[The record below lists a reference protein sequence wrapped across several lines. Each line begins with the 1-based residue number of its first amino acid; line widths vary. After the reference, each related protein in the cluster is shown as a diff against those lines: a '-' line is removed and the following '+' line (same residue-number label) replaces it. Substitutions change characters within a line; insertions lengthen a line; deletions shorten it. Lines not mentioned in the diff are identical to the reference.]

1 MPRATTHLI
10 EYHPYRYRNECCA
23 VGVLVLLPG
32 REVQVHLAENLRKV
46 RAMHPAVQLDLLRDE
61 LLALGTKLTQ
71 EPELLSFYLSA
82 PAGPLKISSS
92 AGHIDYV
99 QADDLLAGIKWA
111 LGYMVEPVRAPI
123 QRERPSVSRLYVE
136 LKNYFSDMGWLAAF
150 GQTIHDH
157 RIIPRYSLSSEEAIN
172 VDFALR
178 NTAMHYLQTADFR
191 TGSNPTQKRHEVQ
204 AKWFALGLA
213 GSLTPLDLVGSGV
226 KTYAVIAGSDTE
238 EGRKA
243 IKVAHRV
250 ARAGVFVS
258 ESSTDMEE
266 LLAIYARAMKQ
277 EPMGRLPTNGPN

>member
-1 MPRATTHLI
+1 MSRAITHLI

-23 VGVLVLLPG
+23 IGLLVLLPG
-32 REVQVHLAENLRKV
+32 GEVQVHLAENLRKV
-46 RAMHPAVQLDLLRDE
+46 RAMHPAVELDVLRDDLLG
-61 LLALGTKLTQ
+61 LGAKLSQ
-71 EPELLSFYLSA
+71 EPELLPFYLHA
-82 PAGPLKISSS
+82 PAGPLKLAAN
-92 AGHIDYV
+92 AGHIDYAH
-99 QADDLLAGIKWA
+99 ADELQAGIKWA
-111 LGYMVEPVRAPI
+111 LGYMVEPVRAPA

-136 LKNYFSDMGWLAAF
+136 LKNYFADMGWLAAL
-150 GQTIHDH
+150 GQSIHDH

-178 NTAMHYLQTADFR
+178 NTSMHYLQTADFR
-191 TGSNPTQKRHEVQ
+191 TASNPTQKRHEVQ

-250 ARAGVFVS
+250 AQTGVFVS
-258 ESSTDMEE
+258 ESSSDMEE
-266 LLAIYARAMKQ
+266 LLAIYARAMNQ
-277 EPMGRLPTNGPN
+277 EPMGRLSTNGLN

>member
-1 MPRATTHLI
+1 MPRAITHLI

-23 VGVLVLLPG
+23 VGLLVLLPG

-46 RAMHPAVQLDLLRDE
+46 RAMHPAVELDSLRDE
-61 LLALGTKLTQ
+61 LLALGTKLTR
-71 EPELLSFYLSA
+71 EPDLLSLYLSA
-82 PAGPLKISSS
+82 PAGSLKISSS
-92 AGHIDYV
+92 AGHIDYAHGDEL
-99 QADDLLAGIKWA
+99 QAGIKWA
-111 LGYMVEPVRAPI
+111 LGYMVEPVRAPA

-136 LKNYFSDMGWLAAF
+136 LKNYFADMGWLAAL
-150 GQTIHDH
+150 GQSIHDH
-157 RIIPRYSLSSEEAIN
+157 RIIPRYSLSSEEALN

-191 TGSNPTQKRHEVQ
+191 TASNPTQKRHEVQ

-250 ARAGVFVS
+250 AQGGVFVS

-266 LLAIYARAMKQ
+266 LLAIYARAMNQ
-277 EPMGRLPTNGPN
+277 EPMGRLPTDGLN

>member
-1 MPRATTHLI
+1 MPRAITHLI

-23 VGVLVLLPG
+23 VGLLVLLPG
-32 REVQVHLAENLRKV
+32 GEVQVHLAENLRKV
-46 RAMHPAVQLDLLRDE
+46 RAMHPAVELDVLRDE
-61 LLALGTKLTQ
+61 LLALGTKLTH
-71 EPELLSFYLSA
+71 EPELLPLYLSA
-82 PAGPLKISSS
+82 PAGPLKIGSS

-99 QADDLLAGIKWA
+99 NADELLAGVKWA
-111 LGYMVEPVRAPI
+111 LGYMVEPVRAPA

-136 LKNYFSDMGWLAAF
+136 LKNYFADMGWLAVL
-150 GQTIHDH
+150 GQSIHDH

-178 NTAMHYLQTADFR
+178 NTAIHYLQTADFR
-191 TGSNPTQKRHEVQ
+191 TVSNPTQKRHEVQ

-226 KTYAVIAGSDTE
+226 RTYAVIAGSDTE

-250 ARAGVFVS
+250 AQAGVFVS
-258 ESSTDMEE
+258 ESSSDMEE
-266 LLAIYARAMKQ
+266 LLGIYARAMKQ
-277 EPMGRLPTNGPN
+277 EPMGRLPTSGFN